1 MRNVATRSSTPARRL
16 RAGFTLIEL
25 LVTISIIALL
35 IGILLP
41 TLSSARGAARN
52 VQCLSSTR
60 GFAQAAFIYA
70 QDYDQTLPPALTDS
84 GTTGFGGVGTN
95 WSFLLLEVMGTG
107 NGENQAFFEVGNAS
121 NTFKCPEGIAQ
132 NASNDFTN
140 HYASHP
146 RLIPALASTDID
158 PSTGQAFKLQKIS
171 KQVNPSAL
179 LLFADSTQVDSGG
192 RFNTAAHMF
201 QLNDFAIFRNDS
213 NLNFMFRGSGVD
225 LQQPINAGTNQ
236 DAQDFSSGNAGN
248 IRFRHSN
255 PELGGPGSANVSFL
269 DGHSATVNYR
279 SQNDSDLLQENVYV
293 ER

>member
-1 MRNVATRSSTPARRL
+1 MRNVVTRSSTPARRL

-107 NGENQAFFEVGNAS
+107 NGENQAFFEVGSAS
-121 NTFKCPEGIAQ
+121 DTFKCPEGIAQ

-158 PSTGQAFKLQKIS
+158 PSTGQAFKLK
-171 KQVNPSAL
+171 KSASR
-179 LLFADSTQVDSGG
+179 STRRRCCSSPTPH
-192 RFNTAAHMF
+192 RSIAAGA
-201 QLNDFAIFRNDS
+201 LAPLPICS
-213 NLNFMFRGSGVD
+213 NSTTSR
-225 LQQPINAGTNQ
+225 
-236 DAQDFSSGNAGN
+236 SSGMT
-248 IRFRHSN
+248 
-255 PELGGPGSANVSFL
+255 
-269 DGHSATVNYR
+269 AT
-279 SQNDSDLLQENVYV
+279 
-293 ER
+293 

>member
-35 IGILLP
+35 TGILLP
-41 TLSSARGAARN
+41 ALSSARATARN
-52 VQCLSSTR
+52 IQCISSTR
-60 GFAQAAFIYA
+60 GFAQAAYIYA
-70 QDYDQTLPPALTDS
+70 QDYDRTLPPAR
-84 GTTGFGGVGTN
+84 TTSGVGTN

-107 NGENQAFFEVGNAS
+107 NGENQASSEVGNAS

-146 RLIPALASTDID
+146 RLMPALTPGDID
-158 PSTGQAFKLQKIS
+158 PSTGQSFKLQKIS
-171 KQVNPSAL
+171 KQVNPSSL
-179 LLFADSTQVDSGG
+179 LLFADAAQVESGG
-192 RFNTAAHMF
+192 RFNSSDHLF
-201 QLNDFAIFRNDS
+201 ELNDFAIFRNDS

-236 DAQDFSSGNAGN
+236 NAQDFSSGNAGN

-255 PELGGPGSANVSFL
+255 PEPGGPGSANVSFL
-269 DGHSATVNYR
+269 DGHAATVNYR

-293 ER
+293 TR

>member
-1 MRNVATRSSTPARRL
+1 MRNVVTRSSTPARRL

-60 GFAQAAFIYA
+60 GFAQAAYIYA
-70 QDYDQTLPPALTDS
+70 QDYDGTLPPAR
-84 GTTGFGGVGTN
+84 TTSGVGTN

-146 RLIPALASTDID
+146 RLMPALTSTDID
-158 PSTGQAFKLQKIS
+158 PSTGQSFRLQKIS
-171 KQVNPSAL
+171 KQVNPSSL
-179 LLFADSTQVDSGG
+179 LLFADAAQVESGG
-192 RFNTAAHMF
+192 RFNSSDHLF
-201 QLNDFAIFRNDS
+201 ELNDFAIFRNDS

-236 DAQDFSSGNAGN
+236 NAQDFSSGNAGN

-255 PELGGPGSANVSFL
+255 PEPGGPGSANVSFL
-269 DGHSATVNYR
+269 DGHAATVNYR